1 MGSICAS
8 LHAQGKLPRACQGVS
23 AAALRTNPA
32 PWLPVPSAPTLDIL
46 SRASLFLCTH
56 SLSPAMVAPCMLAL
70 WTLFAAI
77 SSVVSENVA
86 PVPVFR
92 LGSGAVAPS
101 SPAYDYKTKNQP
113 RQPDGLRRV
122 QRVLM
127 YCTPLLAIVAL
138 TMMVPGSLTNSSGG
152 GGSRDFN
159 YRIPPSWS
167 PENEHNYSFRA
178 FMTDISVWVMLTDL
192 QPHQQCAAL
201 LMRLVR
207 WPA

>member
-101 SPAYDYKTKNQP
+101 SPAYDYKAKNQP
-113 RQPDGLRRV
+113 APARWTTTCSTCTDVLHTITCNHRFGYDGARKPLELLRRRRIARLQLQDSPFV
-122 QRVLM
+122 V
-127 YCTPLLAIVAL
+127 
-138 TMMVPGSLTNSSGG
+138 
-152 GGSRDFN
+152 SR
-159 YRIPPSWS
+159 
-167 PENEHNYSFRA
+167 ERA
-178 FMTDISVWVMLTDL
+178 QL
-192 QPHQQCAAL
+192 
-201 LMRLVR
+201 
-207 WPA
+207 